1 MKLLGTDFSAK
12 YIILEINGKSYIVQF
27 RDNIRKGVH
36 DVKVWSKDGEVKV
49 KVTGTYP
56 PLKEIFVELWILL
69 SVWLKRI
76 IKGQ

>member
-1 MKLLGTDFSAK
+1 MKLLGTDFSVK
-12 YIILEINGKSYIVQF
+12 YIILEMDGKSYIVQF
-27 RDNIRKGVH
+27 RDNLRKGVH

-49 KVTGTYP
+49 KIIGTYP
-56 PLKEIFVELWILL
+56 PWKKVIVEWWILL

>member
-36 DVKVWSKDGEVKV
+36 DVKVWSKNGKVNVKI
-49 KVTGTYP
+49 TGTYP
-56 PLKEIFVELWILL
+56 PLKKILVEWWILL

-76 IKGQ
+76 IKG